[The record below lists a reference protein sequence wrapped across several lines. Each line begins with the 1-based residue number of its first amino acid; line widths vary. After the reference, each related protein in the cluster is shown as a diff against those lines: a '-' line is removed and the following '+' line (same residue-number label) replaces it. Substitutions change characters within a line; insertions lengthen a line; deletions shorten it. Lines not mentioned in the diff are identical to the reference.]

1 LVFVAAFCPE
11 QSSAICHYSTRKIRG
26 FFRNRRSSLLPS
38 RFEVTPKSPFD
49 FTNKVALVT
58 GGTSGIGRA
67 TSLLFARH
75 GAKLVIGDIN
85 PAGVETVKT
94 IKYQKGEAILVQ
106 TDVRDA
112 QQVEDL
118 VATAVKTFGAL
129 HCAFNNAGVLP
140 PMAALAD
147 TEEST
152 FDQTFAVDVKG
163 VFLAMKYEIQ
173 QMLQT
178 GGSAIVNN
186 ASIAGLIAERG
197 ISAYVAAKH
206 AVIGLS
212 KAAAIEYA
220 GQGIRINALAPGLVE
235 TPMTKH
241 WFDDPEM
248 RAFFLSNSP
257 IGRFAQPAE
266 IAAMV
271 LFLCSDLASFAVGQT
286 FAVDG
291 GYTAR

>member
-1 LVFVAAFCPE
+1 MN
-11 QSSAICHYSTRKIRG
+11 T
-26 FFRNRRSSLLPS
+26 
-38 RFEVTPKSPFD
+38 FD
-49 FTNKVALVT
+49 FSDKVALVT
-58 GGTSGIGRA
+58 GGGSGIGKA
-67 TSLLFARH
+67 TSLLFARY
-75 GAKLVIGDIN
+75 GAKVVIGDVN
-85 PAGVETVKT
+85 PAGVETAEM
-94 IKYQKGEAILVQ
+94 IKQAQGEAMFIQ
-106 TDVRDA
+106 ADVSVA
-112 QQVEDL
+112 EQVKNL
-118 VATAVKTFGAL
+118 VAAAVKTFGGL

-140 PMAALAD
+140 PMAPLAD
-147 TEEST
+147 IEELT

-173 QMLQT
+173 HMLQT
-178 GGSAIVNN
+178 GGGAIVNN

-220 GQGIRINALAPGLVE
+220 SQGIRINALAPGLVE

-241 WFDDPEM
+241 WFDDPGM
-248 RAFFLSNSP
+248 RGFFLANSP
-257 IGRFAQPAE
+257 IGRFAQPE
-266 IAAMV
+266 EVAAMV
-271 LFLCSDLASFAVGQT
+271 LFLCSDLASFAVGHT

>member
-1 LVFVAAFCPE
+1 HRKPE
-11 QSSAICHYSTRKIRG
+11 ILSLSANT
-26 FFRNRRSSLLPS
+26 
-38 RFEVTPKSPFD
+38 FD
-49 FTNKVALVT
+49 FSGKVALIT
-58 GGTSGIGRA
+58 GGSRGIGRA
-67 TSLLFARH
+67 TALLFAQS
-75 GAKLVIGDIN
+75 GAKVVIGDIN
-85 PAGVETVKT
+85 PAGVETAET
-94 IKYQKGEAILVQ
+94 IKTEKGEAIFVQ
-106 TDVRDA
+106 ADVREA
-112 QQVEDL
+112 QQVQNL
-118 VATAVKTFGAL
+118 VTTAVKTFGAL

-140 PMAALAD
+140 PMAPLAD

-152 FDQTFAVDVKG
+152 FDETFAVDVKG

-178 GGSAIVNN
+178 GGGAIVNS
-186 ASIAGLIAERG
+186 ASIAGLIAECG

-220 GQGIRINALAPGLVE
+220 WQRIRINALAPGLVE

-241 WFDDPEM
+241 WFNDLEM
-248 RAFFLSNSP
+248 RGFFLSNSP
-257 IGRFAQPAE
+257 IGRFAQPKE
-266 IAAMV
+266 VAAMV

-286 FAVDG
+286 FTVDG

>member
-1 LVFVAAFCPE
+1 VEAKPLA
-11 QSSAICHYSTRKIRG
+11 
-26 FFRNRRSSLLPS
+26 
-38 RFEVTPKSPFD
+38 KSPFN
-49 FTNKVALVT
+49 FTNKVILVT
-58 GGTSGIGRA
+58 GGSSGIGRA

-75 GAKLVIGDIN
+75 GAKVVIGDIN
-85 PAGVETVKT
+85 PAGVETLEM
-94 IKYQKGEAILVQ
+94 IEAENGEAIFVQ
-106 TDVRDA
+106 TDVREA
-112 QQVEDL
+112 QQVQNL
-118 VATAVKTFGAL
+118 VATAVRTFGGL

-140 PMAALAD
+140 PMAPLAD

-152 FDQTFAVDVKG
+152 FDHTFAVDVKG
-163 VFLAMKYEIQ
+163 VFLAMKHEIP

-178 GGSAIVNN
+178 GGGAIVNN

-248 RAFFLSNSP
+248 RGFFLANSP
-257 IGRFAQPAE
+257 IGRFAQPE
-266 IAAMV
+266 EVAAMV
-271 LFLCSDLASFAVGQT
+271 LFLCSDLASFAIGQT